1 MLSFGLQTSH
11 TPDLINTAHQSFVS
25 LRKLTENTVVRQ
37 KNVPILNQFKTAE
50 FYWRSEFSLV
60 KNAGIL

>member
-11 TPDLINTAHQSFVS
+11 TPDLTNMLLTAHECFVS

-37 KNVPILNQFKTAE
+37 KNVPIFNQSKTAE

-60 KNAGIL
+60 KN